1 MCTARRPL
9 NSQSMW
15 LGREY
20 VDHCKLRT
28 TGLSHGSAAGSSGS
42 SVHVGAQVVYS
53 AVRIT
58 VTENQGASGVCYDDF
73 LSAGRLG
80 RLNTLS
86 ICHSK
91 SVLLRQLCMGMEET

>member
-28 TGLSHGSAAGSSGS
+28 TGLSHGSAAGS

-80 RLNTLS
+80 R
-86 ICHSK
+86 
-91 SVLLRQLCMGMEET
+91 